1 MYDSQWYPLPEK
13 GLMRKPCFHSLYLGS
28 IVITSALNCP
38 FELQNYIPLN
48 YSNLS
53 L

>member
-1 MYDSQWYPLPEK
+1 MYDSQLYPLPDK
-13 GLMRKPCFHSLYLGS
+13 GLMRKLCFHSLHLGS

-38 FELQNYIPLN
+38 FELLHDIPLN